1 MRCGFSESEHKGS
14 VAHYEQPET
23 IARHQANMALFAE
36 EIFSNMLASQE
47 AKVNAAWAEARA
59 EWFSSTHKLLNTP
72 PARRVEALKWM
83 QIMHPFKTSSGP
95 VSQETA
101 MKVQE
106 LLAHFEST
114 NNFGIKV
121 KVSVYMDT
129 VLENVFEVTMT
140 EPSVTSDQ
148 LTKAFE

>member
-1 MRCGFSESEHKGS
+1 MRCGFSESEHEGS
-14 VAHYEQPET
+14 VAHFEQPEV
-23 IARHQANMALFAE
+23 ILAHRANMALVAE
-36 EIFSNMLASQE
+36 DFFSNMLASQE

-95 VSQETA
+95 VTKATA
-101 MKVQE
+101 LKLQE
-106 LLAHFEST
+106 LLVHFEST
-114 NNFGIKV
+114 NNFGIEV
-121 KVSVYMDT
+121 KVSICMDT
-129 VLENVFEVTMT
+129 VLDAFEVTMT
-140 EPSVTSDQ
+140 EPAVTSDQ